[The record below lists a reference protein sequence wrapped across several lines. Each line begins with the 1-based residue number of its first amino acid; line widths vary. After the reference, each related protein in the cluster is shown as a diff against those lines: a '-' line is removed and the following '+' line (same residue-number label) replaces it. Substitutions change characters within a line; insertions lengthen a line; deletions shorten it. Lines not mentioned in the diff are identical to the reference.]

1 MGYWLMRS
9 HKQKHV
15 LIDGDLLVYRS
26 CSTKEV
32 ATVLECCTYFDNIVD
47 RVLWDLQDFPD
58 DSYTIF
64 LTGRNNFR
72 KLIYPAYKDNRKT
85 GKPWFPKWCKDYSEY
100 QRVLSQVRDHAVK
113 HWNTVVCN
121 GYEADDG
128 ISMAAHKYGYKN
140 VIIASS
146 DKDFKQIPC
155 EIYNLYHW
163 KLESVSKQEA
173 RKNLWMQVLTGDP
186 VDNIKGCQGIGK
198 SKAEKLLAGC
208 KTEDDY
214 KKVVS
219 DVYQE
224 KEANMELNY
233 HLVHLL
239 RTQKEYETILEN
251 YGLNSSS

>member
-1 MGYWLMRS
+1 MSS

-26 CSTKEV
+26 CSTKDV
-32 ATVLECCTYFDNIVD
+32 ATAEECCNYFDNIVD
-47 RVLWDLQDFPD
+47 RVLWDLQDFPTKE
-58 DSYTIF
+58 YTVY
-64 LTGRNNFR
+64 LTGSNNFR
-72 KLIYPAYKDNRKT
+72 KAIYPQYKENRKT
-85 GKPWFPKWCKDYSEY
+85 GDPWFPKWCRDHKEF
-100 QRVLSQVRDHAVK
+100 RRTLGTVRDHAV
-113 HWNTVVCN
+113 NTFDAVVCN

-155 EIYNLYHW
+155 DIYNLYHW

-186 VDNIKGCQGIGK
+186 VDNIKGCPGIGK
-198 SKAEKLLAGC
+198 NKAAKLLAGC
-208 KTEDDY
+208 KTEEDY
-214 KKVVS
+214 KKAVS

-224 KEANMELNY
+224 KEADMELNY

-251 YGLNSSS
+251 YGLSSSS